1 MGKIVLDAVN
11 FSYGKYEI
19 LKDISLSIGEGD
31 FLCVLGPSGAGKSS
45 LLRLIAGLASPSSG
59 DILIDRQKV
68 RGPGLDRGVVFQ
80 DYTLFPWLTSGEN
93 IVLALRQSYGDK
105 KAKVLKELAR
115 EFLELV
121 GLPEAYGKLPRELSG
136 GMRQRVAIA
145 RVLATDPPILL
156 MDEPFG
162 ALDAVTRANLQ
173 DLLLNLWQRENG
185 QAKTVVFVTHDVEE
199 ALILASRIV
208 VIGIN
213 PGSVRKVLEVDLPR
227 PRTRS
232 RLYSDLQFI
241 RLREGLVELLNE
253 EILDRLSFDQIV
265 HPYGDKI

>member
-1 MGKIVLDAVN
+1 M
-11 FSYGKYEI
+11 
-19 LKDISLSIGEGD
+19 
-31 FLCVLGPSGAGKSS
+31 
-45 LLRLIAGLASPSSG
+45 
-59 DILIDRQKV
+59 
-68 RGPGLDRGVVFQ
+68 
-80 DYTLFPWLTSGEN
+80 
-93 IVLALRQSYGDK
+93 LALRQSYGDK